1 MSQDTANTTHSRGL
15 EELEGLIERVTFH
28 SPESGFCVLRIK
40 VRGNRDQVTVVG
52 TLPQVQ
58 AGEWIRAQG
67 LWMIDREHGQQFK
80 AQILHTAAPT
90 TLEGKE
96 KYLASGLIKGIGPAF
111 AKRLVGHFGDEVLEV
126 IDTEADRLFEVDGI
140 GPSRHQK
147 ITQAWTD
154 QRMIRKIMV
163 FLHSHGVSTSR
174 AFRIYKTFA
183 DESIEKVNEDPYCL
197 AREVRGI
204 GFKTADQIA
213 ATLGIS
219 KESELR
225 ARAGI
230 EYVLQE
236 LTNEGHCGYGR
247 EALIKAAVKIL
258 EIPDSIVET
267 ALQHTIEQQ
276 RLILYN
282 LETDKSLVYL
292 ASLDYAEKKLSESLA
307 SLHEYLH
314 PCPDIHIEK
323 AIEWVEKK
331 VRIQLAPQQRKAIQ
345 MAAHNKV
352 MVLTGGPGVGKTTVV
367 NAIVKI
373 MRAKKLEV
381 ILAAPTG
388 RAAKRMAETT
398 GMDAKTIHR
407 LLEFDPRTMG
417 FKHDA
422 DRPLEGDVFIFDE
435 TSMLDVVL
443 AHQLIRAIPRHAALI
458 LVGDVDQLPSVG
470 PGCVLRDMIESGKIP
485 VCQLTEVFRQAAQS
499 AIITNAH
506 RVNAGQRLLLPE
518 PKANST
524 ETSDFYFIK
533 AEDPE
538 KATALI
544 VKLTSESIPER
555 FGFDRFNDIQ
565 ILTPMQ
571 RGLLG
576 ARNLNVV
583 LQQALNPEGDF
594 VQRYGWTFRT
604 GDKVMQTIND
614 YEKDVFNGDIG
625 RIGKIDPV
633 DQELTVQFDDR
644 KVNYDFNELD
654 ELMLSYAAT
663 VHKSQGSEY
672 PAVVMPIHTQHYA
685 LLQKNLLYTGITR
698 ARKLVVLVGTMKAV
712 AIATKRMKSKH
723 RITLLKERLGDIM
736 PANLPKP

>member
-1 MSQDTANTTHSRGL
+1 MSQDTANMMNTRSL

-28 SPESGFCVLRIK
+28 SPESGFCVLRVK

-58 AGEWIRAQG
+58 AGEWIRAKG
-67 LWMIDREHGQQFK
+67 IWIIDREHGQQFK
-80 AQILHTAAPT
+80 AQILNTAAPT

-126 IDTEADRLFEVDGI
+126 IDTKADRLLEVDGI
-140 GPSRHQK
+140 GPARHQK

-174 AFRIYKTFA
+174 AFRIYKTYG
-183 DESIEKVNEDPYCL
+183 DESIEKVTEDPYCL

-219 KESELR
+219 RESELR

-236 LTNEGHCGYGR
+236 LTNEGHCGYGQ

-276 RLILYN
+276 RLIRYDLK
-282 LETDKSLVYL
+282 TDNSLVYL
-292 ASLDYAEKKLSESLA
+292 KSLDYAEKKLSESLA
-307 SLHEYLH
+307 SLQQQPH
-314 PCPDIHIEK
+314 PCPNINIEK

-331 VRIQLAPQQRKAIQ
+331 VRIQLALQQRKAIQ
-345 MAAHNKV
+345 MAVKNKV
-352 MVLTGGPGVGKTTVV
+352 MVLTGGPGVGKTTVI
-367 NAIVKI
+367 NSIVKI
-373 MRAKKLEV
+373 MRAKKLDV
-381 ILAAPTG
+381 VLAAPTG
-388 RAAKRMAETT
+388 RAAKRMTETT
-398 GMDAKTIHR
+398 RMNAKTIHR

-417 FKHDA
+417 FKHDVE
-422 DRPLEGDVFIFDE
+422 RPLEGDVFVFDE

-443 AHQLIRAIPRHAALI
+443 AHQLIRAIPLHAALI

-470 PGCVLRDMIESGKIP
+470 PGCVLRDMIESGIIP
-485 VCQLTEVFRQAAQS
+485 VCRLTDVFRQAAQS

-506 RVNAGQRLLLPE
+506 RVNTGQRLLLPE
-518 PKANST
+518 PKADSQ
-524 ETSDFYFIK
+524 TSDFYFIE
-533 AEDPE
+533 AEEPE
-538 KATALI
+538 KAASLI
-544 VKLTSESIPER
+544 VKLTSESIPKR

-594 VQRYGWTFRT
+594 VERYGWTFRT
-604 GDKVMQTIND
+604 GDKVMQTVNNH
-614 YEKDVFNGDIG
+614 EKDVFNGDIG
-625 RIGKIDPV
+625 RVGKIDQV
-633 DQELTVQFDDR
+633 DQELTVKFDDR
-644 KVNYDFNELD
+644 DVNYDFNELD

-698 ARKLVVLVGTMKAV
+698 ARKLFVMVGTMKAV
-712 AIATKRMKSKH
+712 AIAAKRMESKH
-723 RITLLKERLGDIM
+723 RITLLKERLGEIITSHLDE
-736 PANLPKP
+736 